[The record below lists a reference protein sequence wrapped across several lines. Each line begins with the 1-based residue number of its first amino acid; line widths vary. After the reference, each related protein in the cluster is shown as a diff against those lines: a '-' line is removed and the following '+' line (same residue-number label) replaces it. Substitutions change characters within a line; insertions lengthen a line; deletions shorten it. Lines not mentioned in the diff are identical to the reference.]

1 MNPWPR
7 QVIVRS
13 VLVFVALVAAL
24 SLRAPRRVE
33 RIPDLRDS
41 VGEHRA
47 LLSAGHSSFAC
58 GACHIS
64 HPAKAVTPLWQT
76 QGVGDSS
83 LFVREAAAAGG
94 VKTGLCMS
102 CHDGTIAPT
111 ITAHMASSG
120 GTDLGANHPVGVDYL
135 AAVRGN
141 PGSFHEPSSNPAI
154 VLEDGKVSC
163 ISCHATHDAGGFS
176 GSSVRREVCIE
187 CHRR

>member
-58 GACHIS
+58 GACHIYDES
-64 HPAKAVTPLWQT
+64 LKAV
-76 QGVGDSS
+76 
-83 LFVREAAAAGG
+83 RY
-94 VKTGLCMS
+94 
-102 CHDGTIAPT
+102 
-111 ITAHMASSG
+111 G
-120 GTDLGANHPVGVDYL
+120 GTREDCAFCHKDPHAGQFRVQGKTSCERCHRDASAWQKTVFNHNTMSVFKL
-135 AAVRGN
+135 
-141 PGSFHEPSSNPAI
+141 SSAHAKVACKECHPETLTSAGRRVTLYKPI
-154 VLEDGKVSC
+154 KHSCED
-163 ISCHATHDAGGFS
+163 CHAAPQ
-176 GSSVRREVCIE
+176 
-187 CHRR
+187 